1 MYTYL
6 YKELYRIISTYSY
19 VTCGCYIT
27 SFRVGYGEASAYVS
41 YVASLS
47 HVLNFLKDQLE

>member
-6 YKELYRIISTYSY
+6 YKEQNRIISTYSY
-19 VTCGCYIT
+19 VTCGCYVT

-47 HVLNFLKDQLE
+47 HVLNFLKDQ